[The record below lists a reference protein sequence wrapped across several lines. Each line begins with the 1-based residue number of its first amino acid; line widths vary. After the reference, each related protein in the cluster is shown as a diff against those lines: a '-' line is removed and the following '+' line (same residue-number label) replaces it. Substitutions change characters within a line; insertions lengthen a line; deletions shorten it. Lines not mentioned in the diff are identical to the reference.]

1 MKISIS
7 ESENGVVFLEIE
19 GEVDALSAR
28 KLAKTLSDILAQ
40 GHSRLVLDASQVSF
54 ISSAGLR
61 SITFAQQS
69 AQQQG
74 GEVRI
79 FGLDARV
86 RRVFEM
92 AGLDQYLHLGD
103 NRQEAVEDW

>member
-1 MKISIS
+1 MKISTS
-7 ESENGVVFLEIE
+7 STENEVVLIEVE
-19 GEVDALSAR
+19 GEIDAYTARELDRTLADLLS
-28 KLAKTLSDILAQ
+28 Q

-61 SITFAQQS
+61 SVTFAQQR

-74 GEVRI
+74 GEVRV
-79 FGLDARV
+79 FGLEAQV

-92 AGLDQYLHLGD
+92 SGLDQLLHLSED
-103 NRQEAVEDW
+103 RQEAVEDW